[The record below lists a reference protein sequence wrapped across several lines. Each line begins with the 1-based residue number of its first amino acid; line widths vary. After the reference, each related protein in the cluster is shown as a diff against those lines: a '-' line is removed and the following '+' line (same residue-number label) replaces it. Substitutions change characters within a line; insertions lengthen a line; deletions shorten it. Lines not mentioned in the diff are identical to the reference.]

1 MWPRLGR
8 QARPGGWEQVLGL
21 LQSAPDFGA
30 RDEGRGPAEEGIPAA
45 PPPTLWLLGNPWW
58 WGCPLNPRKP
68 PLAAQCPGLEGNPE
82 RLAHPS
88 PSGQVTWAAHL
99 TLG

>member
-45 PPPTLWLLGNPWW
+45 PPPHPVASGKSLVV
-58 WGCPLNPRKP
+58 
-68 PLAAQCPGLEGNPE
+68 GL
-82 RLAHPS
+82 S
-88 PSGQVTWAAHL
+88 S
-99 TLG
+99 